1 MAGLGKKT
9 FVAGDVL
16 TASDVNGY
24 LMEQS
29 VMVFAGTATRNA
41 AITTPTEG
49 MFSFQKDTDQLTYY
63 DGSNWDVM
71 APLDSPTF
79 TGTVTAASPT
89 FTGTVNAAAIT
100 ATGNIDG
107 AIVSGTTVAASGRG
121 VLVRQ
126 PSGDATAAILQFT
139 NNAVSAQRAAISAD
153 SASLLTLS
161 ATTVALSVTSA
172 NINGARIGG
181 VVGGSGTTTSGSNL
195 TVTHG
200 LGATPTAVTANARSN
215 TYSATLNTNIYVG
228 NIGATTFTVF
238 ANNGAGGAVAA
249 AFNWMAVS

>member
-29 VMVFAGTATRNA
+29 VMVFAGTAARNA

-63 DGSNWDVM
+63 DGTNWDVM
-71 APLDSPTF
+71 ATLD
-79 TGTVTAASPT
+79 SPT
-89 FTGTVNAAAIT
+89 FTGTVNAAAIA
-100 ATGNIDG
+100 ATGDIS
-107 AIVSGTTVAASGRG
+107 AAVVSGVTSAGAGRG

-139 NNAVSAQRAAISAD
+139 NNAITAQRAAISAD
-153 SASLLTLS
+153 SSSLLTLS

-172 NINGARIGG
+172 NINGGRLGG
-181 VVGGSGTTTSGSNL
+181 VVGGEGTTSATTPAQ

-200 LGATPTAVTANARSN
+200 LGATPTAVVATPRSN
-215 TYSATLNTNIYVG
+215 AFSATTHLHVYVG
-228 NIGATTFTVF
+228 NRGATTFTIY
-238 ANNGAGGAVAA
+238 GGTGAA
-249 AFNWMAVS
+249 AAAVPYSWIAVS